1 MRLSACR
8 YASVRA
14 AYVTGLGWAAPGKD
28 WLAVAV
34 GLKPKVVVAP
44 GSGVYGP
51 VGSPVT
57 TYVFGANTK
66 PTATNAHRG
75 ATPILFTA
83 IPTGANLTLTAG
95 IRYTAKQEDWAA
107 KANHSP
113 KSIAIAATWILPVA

>member
-95 IRYTAKQEDWAA
+95 IRYTAKQED
-107 KANHSP
+107 
-113 KSIAIAATWILPVA
+113 